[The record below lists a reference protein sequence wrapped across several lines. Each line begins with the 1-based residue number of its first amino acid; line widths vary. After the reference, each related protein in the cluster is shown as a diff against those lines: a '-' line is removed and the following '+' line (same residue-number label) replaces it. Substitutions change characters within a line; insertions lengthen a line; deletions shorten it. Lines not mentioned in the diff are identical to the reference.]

1 MNDLV
6 SKEFILLR
14 WTDSLDTGHA
24 QHIYKEG
31 IRWQSKIKVVVVKA
45 VNKPA
50 VRRAARVAAAVKVVA
65 AARRAARAA
74 AVSKVAAAA
83 AAVTDNHN

>member
-1 MNDLV
+1 
-6 SKEFILLR
+6 
-14 WTDSLDTGHA
+14 LDTGHA

-31 IRWQSKIKVVVVKA
+31 IRWQSKIKVVAV

-50 VRRAARVAAAVKVVA
+50 VRRVARAVAAVSKVAAA

-74 AVSKVAAAA
+74 AAVSKVAAAV
-83 AAVTDNHN
+83 AVTDNHN